1 MPFPT
6 VPTLCR
12 TISIFSVTSK
22 YYFRDNR
29 CSDDEDVKTT
39 VTSWLLSQ
47 APCFYEDG
55 IQNVVVKYNKCLKKN
70 LAAMLK
76 NREMY
81 VKSENKFIIVFS
93 FIYFF
98 KRLYLKDSTCKFF
111 FSCFLKTFYEGI

>member
-12 TISIFSVTSK
+12 TISIFSVISK
-22 YYFRDNR
+22 CYFRDNR
-29 CSDDEDVKTT
+29 CSDDEGVKMT
-39 VTSWLLSQ
+39 VTSWLLEQ
-47 APCFYEDG
+47 AACFYENG
-55 IQNVVVKYNKCLKKN
+55 IQNVVVKYNKCFKKN

-81 VKSENKFIIVFS
+81 VKSENKFGFIIVFS

-98 KRLYLKDSTCKFF
+98 KRLLLKR
-111 FSCFLKTFYEGI
+111 LRL